1 MSNDT
6 QVPQEFARVLK
17 DFVRDL
23 NNTFPEYTPL
33 ISKWWKFES
42 EYTYIENEEER
53 KEALEQGI
61 TTSTKIAFDFCKK
74 RLTHRF
80 IDILYQN
87 EEIFKPDS
95 TIDTEFLPHIHFKT
109 LWSFDIS
116 DKTRETMWKYLQL
129 IVFSII
135 GTLENKEA
143 FGDTTKLFDLINQDE
158 FKTKLED
165 TLIKMQ
171 EIFDSSNNATAD
183 TDTDTDGEN
192 KSANNNTFNMEDIPN
207 AQDIHEHITGMLDGK
222 LGNLAKEIAE
232 ETAQNINLDMENAGD
247 MKDVVNIL
255 IKNPSKLMGLVQ
267 SVGSKLDNK
276 MKSGEIKES
285 ELISEATQIMNKM
298 KNMQGMSEVQSML
311 SKMGMP
317 DMGGLGA
324 MGGLGGNA
332 KLNTGAMEAQL
343 ERKMKLAK
351 QKERMKSKLEANKK
365 AKADEIARQIREMQS
380 ITVEQQE
387 QSKKD
392 ILDIFSNT
400 NQEGCESS
408 SASENKQNTQ
418 NNPNKQNKQN
428 KQNKKKKGAKK

>member
-6 QVPQEFARVLK
+6 QVPEEFARVLK

-42 EYTYIENEEER
+42 EYAYIENEEER
-53 KEALEQGI
+53 KEAFEQGI

-74 RLTHRF
+74 RLASRF

-109 LWSFDIS
+109 LWNFDVS

-165 TLIKMQ
+165 TLSKMQ
-171 EIFDSSNNATAD
+171 EIFDSSNNANTNAD
-183 TDTDTDGEN
+183 ADDEN
-192 KSANNNTFNMEDIPN
+192 KSANNTFNMEDIPN

-232 ETAQNINLDMENAGD
+232 ETAQNINLDMENTGD
-247 MKDVVNIL
+247 MKDVVNNL

-317 DMGGLGA
+317 DMGAMGGLGA
-324 MGGLGGNA
+324 MGGNT

-351 QKERMKSKLEANKK
+351 QKERMKTKLEANKK

-387 QSKKD
+387 QSKKE

-400 NQEGCESS
+400 SQEVSESS
-408 SASENKQNTQ
+408 STSHNKQSTQ
-418 NNPNKQNKQN
+418 NKPN
-428 KQNKKKKGAKK
+428 KQNKKKKATKK

>member
-6 QVPQEFARVLK
+6 QVPEEFARVLK

-42 EYTYIENEEER
+42 EYAYIENEEER
-53 KEALEQGI
+53 KEAFEQGI
-61 TTSTKIAFDFCKK
+61 ITSTKIAFDFCKK
-74 RLTHRF
+74 RLTPRF

-87 EEIFKPDS
+87 EEIFKSDS

-109 LWSFDIS
+109 LWNFDVS

-165 TLIKMQ
+165 TLSKMQ
-171 EIFDSSNNATAD
+171 EIFDSSNNANANAHAD
-183 TDTDTDGEN
+183 DEN
-192 KSANNNTFNMEDIPN
+192 KSVNNTFNMEDIPN

-232 ETAQNINLDMENAGD
+232 ETAQNINLDMENTGD
-247 MKDVVNIL
+247 MKDVVNNL

-317 DMGGLGA
+317 DMGAMGGLGA
-324 MGGLGGNA
+324 MGGNT

-351 QKERMKSKLEANKK
+351 QKERMKTKLEANKK

-387 QSKKD
+387 QNKKE

-400 NQEGCESS
+400 NQEVGVSS
-408 SASENKQNTQ
+408 STSENKQNTQ
-418 NNPNKQNKQN
+418 NKTN

>member
-6 QVPQEFARVLK
+6 QVPEEFARVLK

-42 EYTYIENEEER
+42 EYAYIENEEER
-53 KEALEQGI
+53 KEAFEQGI

-74 RLTHRF
+74 RLASRF

-109 LWSFDIS
+109 LWNFDVS

-165 TLIKMQ
+165 TLSKMQ
-171 EIFDSSNNATAD
+171 EIFDSSNNANANTDAD
-183 TDTDTDGEN
+183 ADGEN
-192 KSANNNTFNMEDIPN
+192 KSAGSNTFNMEDMPN

-232 ETAQNINLDMENAGD
+232 ETAQNINLDMENTGD
-247 MKDVVNIL
+247 MKDVVNNL

-317 DMGGLGA
+317 DMGAMGGLGA
-324 MGGLGGNA
+324 MGGNT

-351 QKERMKSKLEANKK
+351 QKERMKTKLEANKK

-387 QSKKD
+387 QSKKE

-400 NQEGCESS
+400 NQEVGESS
-408 SASENKQNTQ
+408 STSDNKQNTQ
-418 NNPNKQNKQN
+418 NTQNKPN